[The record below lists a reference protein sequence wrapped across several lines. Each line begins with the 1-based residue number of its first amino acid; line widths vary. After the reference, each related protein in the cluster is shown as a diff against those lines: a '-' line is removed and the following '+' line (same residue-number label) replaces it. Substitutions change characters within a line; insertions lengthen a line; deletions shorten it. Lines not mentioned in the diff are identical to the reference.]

1 MSDTS
6 SLYLCL
12 DQGGHASRA
21 LVLDRN
27 GAVIARAQRVVAT
40 QHPQPDWVEHDP
52 EALLASV
59 RDALGE
65 VAAALAERVRDLAA
79 AGLAT
84 QRSSVVCWD
93 RETGAALSPVLSWQ
107 DRRAHTWLG
116 QLAHKQ
122 AEVHAR
128 TGLMLSAHYGAP
140 KLRWCLD
147 HLPAVRRAAAARARS
162 LAPAALV
169 RPCPAEQGRLACGPL
184 ASFLLFRLLEE
195 RPLRVDPSNAGRT
208 LLWNLASRD
217 WDPQLLELFGIAREW
232 LPACAPTRYRF
243 GTLRVGDRP
252 VPLTILNGDQAAALF
267 AYGQPDPHTAYVN
280 LGTGAFVL
288 HASAQRIEA
297 PRLLASIAYAD
308 DGSARYVLEG
318 TVNGAGAALAWAGEA
333 LGIADIESQLDGWLC
348 RDGDPPL
355 FLNGV
360 SGLGAPFWVAD
371 FPSRFSAEAQ
381 PWQKLVA
388 VAESIV
394 FLLQA
399 NLDEFA
405 RTGVVFRRIV
415 ATGGLAQSAAL
426 CQRLAD
432 LSALPVHRPEEHE
445 ATARGLA
452 FLLAGQPSGWSPLS
466 SDLFTP
472 RPNAPLRDRYARWR
486 TALDDAI
493 QQLR

>member
-1 MSDTS
+1 MPDTHA
-6 SLYLCL
+6 LYLCI

-21 LVLDRN
+21 LVLDRT
-27 GAVIARAQRVVAT
+27 GAVITRAQRVVAT
-40 QHPQPDWVEHDP
+40 QHPHPDWVEHDP
-52 EALLASV
+52 EELLASL

-65 VAAALAERVRDLAA
+65 VAAALDERARDLAA

-107 DRRAHTWLG
+107 DRRAHAWLG
-116 QLAHKQ
+116 QLADKQ

-128 TGLMLSAHYGAP
+128 TGLMLSAHYGAS

-147 HLPAVRRAAAARARS
+147 HLPAVRQAAR
-162 LAPAALV
+162 
-169 RPCPAEQGRLACGPL
+169 QGRLACGPL
-184 ASFLLFRLLEE
+184 ASFLLFRLLAE
-195 RPLRVDPSNAGRT
+195 RPLLVDPSNAGRT

-217 WDPQLLELFGIAREW
+217 WDPQLLELFGIARDW
-232 LPACAPTRYRF
+232 LPACAPTRYHF

-252 VPLTILNGDQAAALF
+252 VPLSVLNGDQSAALF
-267 AYGQPDPHTAYVN
+267 AFGQPDPHTAYVN

-288 HASAQRIEA
+288 HASAQRLDA
-297 PRLLASIAYAD
+297 PRLLASIAYAG

-333 LGIADIESQLDGWLC
+333 LGMADIESSLEEWLL
-348 RDGDPPL
+348 RAGDPPL
-355 FLNGV
+355 FLNGI

-371 FPSRFSAEAQ
+371 FPSRFSAAAQ
-381 PWQKLVA
+381 PWQKVVA

-415 ATGGLAQSAAL
+415 ASGGLAQSAAL

-452 FLLAGQPSGWSPLS
+452 FLLAGQPSGWSALS
-466 SDLFTP
+466 GDSFTP
-472 RPNAPLRDRYARWR
+472 RPNVPLRDRYARWR

-493 QQLR
+493 EQLR

>member
-6 SLYLCL
+6 SLYLCI

-21 LVLDRN
+21 LVLDQT
-27 GAVIARAQRVVAT
+27 GAVITRAQRVVAA
-40 QHPQPDWVEHDP
+40 QHPRPHWVEHGP
-52 EALLASV
+52 EELLASV

-65 VAAALAERVRDLAA
+65 VAAALGERARDLAA

-84 QRSSVVCWD
+84 QRSSVACWD
-93 RETGAALSPVLSWQ
+93 RESGAALSPVLSWQ

-122 AEVHAR
+122 DEIHAR
-128 TGLMLSAHYGAP
+128 TGLMLSAHYGAS
-140 KLRWCLD
+140 KLRWCVD
-147 HLPAVRRAAAARARS
+147 HLPAVRRATK
-162 LAPAALV
+162 
-169 RPCPAEQGRLACGPL
+169 QGRLACGPL
-184 ASFLLFRLLEE
+184 ASFLLFRLLAE
-195 RPLRVDPSNAGRT
+195 RPLLVDPSNAGRT

-217 WDPQLLELFGIAREW
+217 WDPQLLELFGIAHEW
-232 LPACAPTRYRF
+232 LPACAPTRYHF
-243 GTLRVGDRP
+243 GTLRLGDRP
-252 VPLTILNGDQAAALF
+252 VPLTILNGDQSAALF

-288 HASAQRIEA
+288 HASAQRIDA

-308 DGSARYVLEG
+308 DGHVRYVLEG
-318 TVNGAGAALAWAGEA
+318 TVNGAGAALAWAGGA
-333 LGIADIESQLDGWLC
+333 LGIADIESSLEEWLL
-348 RDGDPPL
+348 RDCDPPL
-355 FLNGV
+355 FLNGI

-371 FPSRFSAEAQ
+371 FPSRFSTEAQ
-381 PWQKLVA
+381 PWQKVVA

-405 RTGVVFRRIV
+405 RTGVVFRHIV
-415 ATGGLAQSAAL
+415 ASGGLAQSAAL

-466 SDLFTP
+466 GDSITP

-493 QQLR
+493 RELR